1 MAQLRYLLNTN
12 ILSEPIAVR
21 PNPFVLDR
29 IKAKGASLAI
39 SSVTW
44 QKVLYG
50 MFLLP
55 AGKRRH
61 RIEDYL
67 FRRILPALPIVG
79 FEERAAQWQAE
90 QRARLR
96 QAGRSPSYPDS
107 QIAAIAA
114 VNDLVLVT
122 RNVVDFTDFQDL
134 QIENWFEEYTGGPG
148 DYMIHGRDLH
158 DRDP

>member
-1 MAQLRYLLNTN
+1 MVRLRYLLDTN
-12 ILSEPIAVR
+12 ILSEPIAAR
-21 PNPFVLDR
+21 PNPFVLER
-29 IKAKGASLAI
+29 IKATGTSLAI

-44 QKVLYG
+44 QEVLYG

-55 AGKRRH
+55 AGKRR
-61 RIEDYL
+61 RQIEDYL
-67 FRRILPALPIVG
+67 FRRILPALPIIG
-79 FEERAAQWQAE
+79 FDGRAAQWQAK

-122 RNVVDFTDFQDL
+122 RNSVDFQGL
-134 QIENWFEEYTGGPG
+134 QIENWFEEYTSDPG
-148 DYMIHGRDLH
+148 DYMIHDRVFRD
-158 DRDP
+158 R

>member
-1 MAQLRYLLNTN
+1 MARVRYLLDTN
-12 ILSEPIAVR
+12 ILSEPLVAR

-29 IKAKGASLAI
+29 IKENGRSLAI
-39 SSVTW
+39 ASITW
-44 QKVLYG
+44 QEVLYG

-55 AGKRRH
+55 AGKRRDQ
-61 RIEDYL
+61 IEDYL
-67 FRRILPALPIVG
+67 FRRIRPALPIIG

-114 VNDLVLVT
+114 VNDLLLIT
-122 RNVVDFTDFQDL
+122 RNVEDFADFQGL
-134 QIENWFEEYTGGPG
+134 QIENWFEG
-148 DYMIHGRDLH
+148 
-158 DRDP
+158 

>member
-1 MAQLRYLLNTN
+1 MARVRYLLDTN
-12 ILSEPIAVR
+12 VLSEPVVAQ

-29 IKAKGASLAI
+29 IKAYGASLAI

-44 QKVLYG
+44 QEVLYG

-55 AGKRRH
+55 AGKRRD

-67 FRRILPALPIVG
+67 FRRIRPALPIVG
-79 FEERAAQWQAE
+79 FEERAARWQAE

-96 QAGRSPSYPDS
+96 QVGRSPSYPDS

-114 VNDLVLVT
+114 VNELVLVT
-122 RNVVDFTDFQDL
+122 RNVEDFADFRGL
-134 QIENWFEEYTGGPG
+134 QIENWFEG
-148 DYMIHGRDLH
+148 
-158 DRDP
+158 

>member
-1 MAQLRYLLNTN
+1 MAGVKYLLDTN
-12 ILSEPIAVR
+12 ILSEPVIAR
-21 PNPFVLDR
+21 PNPFVLEK
-29 IKAKGASLAI
+29 IKANGASLAI

-44 QKVLYG
+44 QEVLYG

-55 AGKRRH
+55 SGKRR
-61 RIEDYL
+61 RQIEDYL
-67 FRRILPALPIVG
+67 FHRILPALPILG

-122 RNVVDFTDFQDL
+122 RNVEDFVDFQELKT
-134 QIENWFEEYTGGPG
+134 ENWFEEDTSSLA
-148 DYMIHGRDLH
+148 DQ
-158 DRDP
+158 